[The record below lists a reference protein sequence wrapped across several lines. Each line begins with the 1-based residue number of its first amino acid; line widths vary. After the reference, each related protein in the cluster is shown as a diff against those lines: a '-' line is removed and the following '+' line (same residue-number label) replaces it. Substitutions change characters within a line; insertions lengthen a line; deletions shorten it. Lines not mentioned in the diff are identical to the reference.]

1 MNEAEKS
8 SIIDPTFLAVGA
20 TILVMTQMTDQREL
34 VRCRELVVRA
44 QAGDSGAFGELVRQ
58 YRGLVFAVCFQQT
71 GSFAD
76 SEELTQ
82 EVFLAAHRGLAS
94 LREPDKMAAWL
105 QGIARNL
112 SGMHR
117 RRPGLDLVALPDQE
131 AAVGGAPSPMRS
143 LELQNL
149 LHAALRGVTERSREV
164 LALHYL
170 GGYSYQEIGVLC
182 NLPLRTVRSRLHEG
196 RAQLKSRLLESVA
209 ELCRCSRD
217 SEHTAQCVLDRC
229 GQEPCECVAR
239 LTAD

>member
-1 MNEAEKS
+1 
-8 SIIDPTFLAVGA
+8 
-20 TILVMTQMTDQREL
+20 MTEMTDLRES
-34 VRCRELVVRA
+34 VRCRELVARA
-44 QAGDSGAFGELVRQ
+44 QVGDSAAFAGLVRQ

-94 LREPDKMAAWL
+94 LREPDKLAAWL

-112 SGMHR
+112 SRMER
-117 RRPGLDLVALPDQE
+117 RRPGTRVVLTSESE
-131 AAVGGAPSPMRS
+131 AEAGDSTSAIRS

-149 LHAALRGVTERSREV
+149 LHEALLSITERSREV

-170 GGYSYQEIGVLC
+170 GGYSYQEISALC

-196 RAQLKSRLLESVA
+196 RTQLKARLLEMVA
-209 ELCRCSRD
+209 ELCACSR
-217 SEHTAQCVLDRC
+217 SAEHTTRCVLERC
-229 GQEPCECVAR
+229 GQEACECVAQ